1 VNIPDWVV
9 SVAVA
14 VGGAALSAYVA
25 IQLHAEKISTLLA
38 RVETL
43 EKSNNSSV
51 HQQRLDATER
61 RLERLEDE
69 FKDIKSEIAKVAE
82 GVARILGKLE
92 NNH

>member
-1 VNIPDWVV
+1 MNLPDWVF
-9 SVAVA
+9 SLGAA
-14 VGGAALSAYVA
+14 VGGAAISAYVSLQVQA
-25 IQLHAEKISTLLA
+25 SKLVGLKE

-43 EKSNNSSV
+43 ERSNRSSV

-92 NNH
+92 NK